1 MYSDE
6 EKTAWTP
13 DIVGPIYKS
22 DNITLREV
30 LISHRDDKCTRVM
43 ATFVPDELIYEPDL
57 TKKNFRKF
65 NSVIALIDVT
75 RLFGVYEKYIMASY
89 GGSMALF
96 QLLNRYISIIIIE
109 VYSTHG
115 DVIKFSQDGLLV
127 IWKVN
132 RNEYVSRMVY
142 NVILCGQRI
151 QETVTGLEDK
161 ALVPKVACGEVTF
174 SVIGNESAR
183 HYVVGG
189 SPIEALQYARKIC
202 LPGDLVLSSS
212 AWEFCA
218 PSQYEYVIKDS
229 SNVKIIKVLGPPVE
243 VPEKHVV
250 IIDEQQEPSIT
261 TERLSDVISISESS
275 SHSNVEGFL
284 DFNVYLARISV
295 IDAYRRRLGSFLRT
309 YMLKPVLTEVDSGE
323 SLEYLTETRKITAV
337 AVNIVPSKSSI
348 YELISLV
355 DELFKIIMRNE
366 FLFCCSVI
374 EQYFG
379 CIATVNFYDRDIL
392 FNLMYGVREYSTWAE
407 NEPNAEYAL
416 HSALQIMNNAKCVP
430 GVKAISIGVST
441 GMAFC
446 GVVGHIVRRQYM
458 IFGTPIDKAIS
469 LMKISYGKISCDYE
483 AYADSSL
490 SKNNFRSRGMKT
502 LSRFGRCFVYEYIEA
517 YTKDE
522 SRSNLEYCYPILDRF
537 QEIEYFKDI
546 MDDIGVEGRSYS
558 GMLIEVWLGA
568 ERSGKSRLLDAFVT
582 IVRNRQIQVIALH
595 LHRSYTEK
603 AYAVLHHVFLQ
614 LFDASECTTI
624 YDREKAIG
632 NKLSDI
638 LKPEDFCYL
647 NCIMRVQFPLSK
659 SYCEETD
666 WKRHTKTIEI
676 FEKVLQKISGRVCIL
691 LDDVQHMDLL
701 SWQFFA
707 VTLNNINVVLV
718 MTLQEPLSWDDLT
731 QVEAAICQD
740 KRLMNRTLL
749 GIDSKY
755 VAAFAC
761 QFLNVS
767 AVPKSLERVLQKRGK
782 TTIGWCETFLI
793 STLQVHALTFMTIT
807 PSQAKKYDLVFPE
820 SSMLVKIPAYL
831 TPEEVAPPLHWT
843 QMSSLNV
850 CITSDRPI
858 GFIASNRD
866 ITDFVLKEDKC
877 IIIWLKII
885 DDFVNRL
892 SGLRI
897 DIYNRMNSY
906 EQDFIKCA
914 SVIGAVFL
922 RHTVESVM
930 VNSAP
935 LYTSTAVAEM
945 IKLRIL
951 QCALIQR
958 KYFHSDDSVYYLFK
972 KHKTFSNM
980 HHLVTCDCQSSRS
993 MMDKSLPPY
1002 ADCKVL
1008 EFTINSYRKLL
1019 YDILPPH
1026 EKEDYHTRA
1035 VTYFEREARRCSTCG
1050 GGSFFSLFA
1059 TEEATQLSEESIP
1072 ATSTMLHRKISSW
1085 NRSERFRI
1093 ESRRSIFIAENDADK
1108 KRDNRIRRISILP
1121 AHSDDEDYIKDL
1133 PSYMKK
1139 QRQDQSFLKPSFFNL
1154 WERRLKD
1161 FTYINYR
1168 NCRCNEVINFVFW
1181 KLHYHVE
1188 RSRDID
1194 KLTKCMIEYT
1204 AGLIL
1209 TAQPLFAIKF
1219 LTSANANIEA
1229 LKKKEHLVLEV
1240 PNWITDRGK
1249 ILILMGDGYLAY
1261 GNYSQARKFYT
1272 EAVSLRIQSFHSGK
1286 AVCYKTVIE
1295 SVKRRL
1301 HGFPAYNLG
1310 KITGK
1315 QALHNLE
1322 VAVYLHRLAVVYMF
1336 EREAKVAKVT
1346 ILDSIRAAFESAG
1359 GFIQKGII
1367 YLTALQIFRQF
1378 EGQEFIEPLEKL
1390 MSVVIEET
1398 AQWRTP
1404 EAFVVAA
1411 KIFVTMYNT
1420 RILQGKIKETI
1431 QIGIKIC
1438 KICTTLHVTHIKLT
1452 VLPSLIELML
1462 WTKRLNEAADL
1473 LKELYYTAKEDTDY
1487 SAITWYYALCLQCS
1501 LDASMVVESYET
1513 CSRFYQSFFNSKSRS
1528 CVLRDPQSLCRLT
1541 TCLAIW
1547 QLRMR
1552 MVVNEILVLDVEEY
1566 TEGID
1571 AVDITING
1579 GQVDITIN
1587 GGQVDISIN
1596 GGQMD
1601 ITINGGQ
1608 VDITINDGQVDII
1621 INGGQVDTTINGG
1634 QMDITI
1640 NGGQVDIIINGGP
1653 VDITINGGQVDIII
1667 NGGPVDI
1674 NINDGQMGITINGGQ
1689 ADIIINGGQVDII
1702 INGGQMDITING
1714 GQVDI
1719 IINGGQVDIIING
1732 GPVDITINGGQ
1743 VDITINGRQI
1753 EISINGGQ
1761 VDITINDG
1769 QVDISI
1775 NGGPALECYLLIL
1788 KRRITIKKSS
1798 DLFDRVQNVQTII
1811 KTLRDVADQAKFV
1824 YPFLYFMEAYMELLR
1839 GRKGSAQN
1847 YLNKAHKWA
1856 AHQQNKFMLAW
1867 IEQNK
1872 RTWKEANYNN
1882 MAQYWAEHVGAEDAI
1897 RWQEIH
1903 KFGVSAWSTILFPLP
1918 VPDSNI

>member
-161 ALVPKVACGEVTF
+161 ALVPKVDIAVACGEVTF

-275 SHSNVEGFL
+275 SHSNVEGL
-284 DFNVYLARISV
+284 QYRDFNVYLARISV

-355 DELFKIIMRNE
+355 DELFKIIM
-366 FLFCCSVI
+366 SVI

-469 LMKISYGKISCDYE
+469 LMKISYNKISCDYE

-558 GMLIEVWLGA
+558 GMLIEGA

-866 ITDFVLKEDKC
+866 IT
-877 IIIWLKII
+877 
-885 DDFVNRL
+885 
-892 SGLRI
+892 GLRI

-1219 LTSANANIEA
+1219 LTSANAKIEA

-1571 AVDITING
+1571 ANKFSQI
-1579 GQVDITIN
+1579 
-1587 GGQVDISIN
+1587 ISC
-1596 GGQMD
+1596 
-1601 ITINGGQ
+1601 
-1608 VDITINDGQVDII
+1608 VK
-1621 INGGQVDTTINGG
+1621 
-1634 QMDITI
+1634 
-1640 NGGQVDIIINGGP
+1640 
-1653 VDITINGGQVDIII
+1653 
-1667 NGGPVDI
+1667 
-1674 NINDGQMGITINGGQ
+1674 
-1689 ADIIINGGQVDII
+1689 
-1702 INGGQMDITING
+1702 
-1714 GQVDI
+1714 
-1719 IINGGQVDIIING
+1719 
-1732 GPVDITINGGQ
+1732 
-1743 VDITINGRQI
+1743 
-1753 EISINGGQ
+1753 
-1761 VDITINDG
+1761 
-1769 QVDISI
+1769 
-1775 NGGPALECYLLIL
+1775 ALECYLLIL